1 MSYVYLEDKIK
12 SIFYQDVVHGAVFV
26 YQYDMFEETRMFG
39 MFNIGSEE
47 YIVQTP
53 ENITYTTLKSG
64 LNQFEIRKEKIHEID
79 FNDFLEKVDT
89 TKQATDK
96 NDTFIKKKLRHKRA
110 TGLHQLELLIV
121 VDYTV
126 YKYWYD
132 QSNQTSTSQKETEA
146 LTSVRQ
152 YYAFVITGMDGMFKN
167 IQTSSYTID
176 IVFAGI
182 VIAQTP
188 SDASWTET
196 IKVTSVTPNQVDA
209 SIALGNFQTWNNNPP
224 FILPGHDH
232 AMLFT
237 RYHLRLSSGGIAGLA
252 YLSQV
257 CTSVSQSI
265 VADGFNFLMISV
277 ASHEL
282 GHCLSSQHDG
292 DGNGCSG
299 YDAYIMA
306 SGIGPQTKPAT
317 ATHPWIF
324 SSCSTAYFTN
334 YINSLDS
341 AGNNCM
347 KTLSPGFDPTGLTPY
362 DQQLAGQLFSADE
375 QCAQI
380 GGTGSSLCYS
390 LYYGDFSTICTVLWC
405 SNPAG
410 GNCNGAIAG
419 DGTHCGDKKWCI
431 SGVCTSDSNA
441 PPADD
446 ETCLYGDVKGKI
458 FTNGWTCEDMVR
470 EAPGYCSSVRTS
482 CCASCVLFPTTTL
495 EPTTDAD
502 QQCVRLRGTGS
513 HLCRSPYG
521 GDFST
526 ICTRLWCADTAGNG
540 NCHGHGGGV
549 NGTLCGNK
557 KWCISGV
564 CTSDSN
570 APAGVETCLYGDK
583 RGVIF
588 SNGWTCEDMVRNAP
602 GYCSSTTACCASCAP
617 PTTTSTTTPATTT
630 TDSNTTAATPSVV
643 TITSPTTTTLV
654 TTTVQTTTDADQQ
667 CVQNRGTGS
676 YLCRSPYSGDFS
688 TICTRLWC
696 ADTAGNGNCHGHS
709 GGVNKTL
716 CGNKKWCMSGVC
728 TSDSNAPA
736 GVETCLYGDKRG
748 VIFSNGWTCED
759 MVREAPGYCSST
771 TACCA
776 SCAPPTTTSTT
787 TPASTT
793 TDSNTTAATPSVV
806 TITSPTTTTLVTT
819 TVQTTTDA
827 DQQCVQNR
835 GTGSY
840 LCRSPYS
847 GDFSTICTR
856 LWCADTAGNG
866 NCHGHSGGV
875 NKTLCGNKKWC
886 MSGVC
891 TSDSNAPAGV
901 ETCLYGDKR
910 GVIFSNGWTCEDMVR
925 NAPSYCS
932 STTACCASCAPPTTP
947 STTTPTMT
955 TTTPTTTTTT
965 LTTTT
970 KTPAKTTTTP
980 ASITTT
986 PTMTTNIPTT
996 TTLATTTKTNTPTTS
1011 TIQSTTKETS
1021 TTVQLTKTNET
1032 TSTVQPTADKPTTT
1046 VQSTLTERTTTTVQP
1061 TTIKKTTTTVQP
1073 PTSDET
1079 PTTVQPTIF
1088 EETTTTVQPT
1098 TTKETTT
1105 TVQSHTSKETTIPG
1119 QPPTSEEATTIVKP
1133 QSSEKTTTAV
1143 QTPTSKG
1150 TTTTVQPTTTK
1161 ETTTTVQPLT
1171 SKETTTTVQPSTSK
1185 GTTTTVQPSTT
1196 TETTTT
1202 VQPLTSEETTTTGQ
1216 PPTSEETITTV
1227 QPPTSEE
1234 TTTTVQAPTSIET
1247 TSTVQPTSNAETTS
1261 TSQPSTSEVS
1271 ATIRPTTIEET
1282 STTVHLTKTDET
1294 TTIVQQIT
1302 TDKNVT
1308 TVQPPTATAQTS
1320 TTERITITFQPTT
1333 KEQTTT
1339 TVNPISTEHT
1349 AISGQRASTEQTI
1362 ATVLPTTKER
1372 RTTVQLSITDKTT
1385 KVQHTTTEQTTTT
1398 VQPATMTTKPTTTS
1412 KTTSQ
1417 PSQPSVTIEYKY
1429 TCRLRLMITVTISLT
1444 DTTTEEYQSLF
1455 NEVLIALT
1463 NYYRQSRS
1471 CKQSFRRIVLISIRA
1486 GSLIPEYEV
1495 YLDEPSPGDVIA
1507 AGYDL
1512 TTGNGNLTIGN
1523 ETVEAETSSVT
1534 TNNQTSTV
1542 TSADNLCDAFN
1553 QISSCPDNYGC
1564 RINSSTNA
1572 PYCALKMI
1580 EMDNYSLILQL
1591 AVGIPMAF
1599 LLFVLIV
1606 LLYIVCKSH
1615 RQRQT
1620 KTKYIEEDLDIPV
1633 PKEKSLFAGNMAK
1646 RQIFLIIT
1654 EVLQMIT
1661 LHRDR
1666 EIHTLQTDRFT
1677 MADYRTVK
1685 IC

>member
-1 MSYVYLEDKIK
+1 
-12 SIFYQDVVHGAVFV
+12 
-26 YQYDMFEETRMFG
+26 
-39 MFNIGSEE
+39 
-47 YIVQTP
+47 
-53 ENITYTTLKSG
+53 
-64 LNQFEIRKEKIHEID
+64 
-79 FNDFLEKVDT
+79 
-89 TKQATDK
+89 
-96 NDTFIKKKLRHKRA
+96 
-110 TGLHQLELLIV
+110 
-121 VDYTV
+121 
-126 YKYWYD
+126 
-132 QSNQTSTSQKETEA
+132 
-146 LTSVRQ
+146 
-152 YYAFVITGMDGMFKN
+152 MDGMFKN
-167 IQTSSYTID
+167 IQTSSYTFD

-224 FILPGHDH
+224 FSLPGHDH

-237 RYHLRLSSGGIAGLA
+237 RYHLRLGSGGIAGLA
-252 YLSQV
+252 YVSQV

-265 VADGFNFLMISV
+265 VAYGFNFLMISV

-299 YDAYIMA
+299 SDSYIMA

-347 KTLSPGFDPTGLTPY
+347 KTLSPEFDPTGLTPY

-410 GNCNGAIAG
+410 GNCNGAIGG

-482 CCASCVLFPTTTL
+482 CCASCALFPTTTL

-748 VIFSNGWTCED
+748 VIFSNGWTC
-759 MVREAPGYCSST
+759 
-771 TACCA
+771 
-776 SCAPPTTTSTT
+776 
-787 TPASTT
+787 
-793 TDSNTTAATPSVV
+793 
-806 TITSPTTTTLVTT
+806 
-819 TVQTTTDA
+819 
-827 DQQCVQNR
+827 
-835 GTGSY
+835 
-840 LCRSPYS
+840 
-847 GDFSTICTR
+847 
-856 LWCADTAGNG
+856 
-866 NCHGHSGGV
+866 
-875 NKTLCGNKKWC
+875 K
-886 MSGVC
+886 
-891 TSDSNAPAGV
+891 
-901 ETCLYGDKR
+901 
-910 GVIFSNGWTCEDMVR
+910 DMVR

-1105 TVQSHTSKETTIPG
+1105 TVQSHTSKEMTIPG

-1308 TVQPPTATAQTS
+1308 TVQPPTTTAQTS

-1620 KTKYIEEDLDIPV
+1620 KTKYIEEDLDKPV

-1646 RQIFLIIT
+1646 RYHGSKSFLPFGGYWDNGSFDYHEDI
-1654 EVLQMIT
+1654 
-1661 LHRDR
+1661 DR
-1666 EIHTLQTDRFT
+1666 TSYLGIKSNFSDHNRSSTDDYFT
-1677 MADYRTVK
+1677 QGQRNSYTTN
-1685 IC
+1685 